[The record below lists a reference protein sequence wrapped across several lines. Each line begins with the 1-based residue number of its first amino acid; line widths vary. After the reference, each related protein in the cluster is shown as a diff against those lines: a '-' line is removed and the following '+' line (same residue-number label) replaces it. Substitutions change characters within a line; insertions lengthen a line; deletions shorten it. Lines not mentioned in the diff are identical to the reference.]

1 MSTGRITVLCV
12 DDHRLVREGIA
23 LIIGR
28 QPDMTVVASASN
40 GNEAVDMFTKYRPA
54 VTLMDLQ
61 LGAFSGVQAIQAI
74 RRLDPNARII
84 ALTTYVGDEDIHRAL
99 DAGAATYVLKDT
111 VSDELIRVVR
121 DVHKGLRPELAPDV
135 KARLNERSKR
145 PPLTPRELQV
155 MELIG
160 LGMQNKEI
168 GASLGISEETV
179 QVHVKNILAKLGARD
194 RTAAVA
200 VAVRRGIIH
209 LR

>member
-1 MSTGRITVLCV
+1 MKSGRITVLCV

-40 GNEAVDMFTKYRPA
+40 GHEAVEYFTKYRPA

-74 RRLDPNARII
+74 RRIDPEAHII
-84 ALTTYVGDEDIHRAL
+84 ALTTYAGDEDIYRAL
-99 DAGAATYVLKDT
+99 DAGATTYVLKDT
-111 VSDELIRVVR
+111 VSDDLIRVVR
-121 DVHKGLRPELAPDV
+121 DVGAGRRPELAPDI
-135 KARLNERSKR
+135 KARLQERSKR
-145 PPLTPRELQV
+145 PALTPREQQV
-155 MELIG
+155 IELIG

-179 QVHVKNILAKLGARD
+179 QVHVKNLLAKLGARD
-194 RTAAVA
+194 RTAAIS

-209 LR
+209 LG